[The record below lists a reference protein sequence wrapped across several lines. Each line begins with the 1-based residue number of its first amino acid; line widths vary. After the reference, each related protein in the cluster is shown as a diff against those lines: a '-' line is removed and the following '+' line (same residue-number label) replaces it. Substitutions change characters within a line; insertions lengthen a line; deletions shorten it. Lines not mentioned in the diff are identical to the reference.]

1 MTINSRNQISFF
13 FSIWSSWTCWLCEAV
28 WGTMSIWKCARQWCV
43 RWLWNCFG
51 WYESKK
57 DFYRICFV
65 LEPIGSN
72 KVLEVTLLTKMFWS
86 KLCPLVRKVFRL
98 RVKRHWKVKIFA
110 RIKERILSMK
120 VNSFFVLW
128 LKFLQFFVGYF
139 TGYREDI
146 LLKMQRDIR
155 AILYP
160 HQIDGQH
167 KHP

>member
-1 MTINSRNQISFF
+1 MTINSRNQLSFF
-13 FSIWSSWTCWLCEAV
+13 FLNLIKLDMLTLWSCLRNNVNMKMYSSMVRPLVVKLFWLIRIKERLLSNLFFVLSLWLKIYNLKKLCWVSSI
-28 WGTMSIWKCARQWCV
+28 I
-43 RWLWNCFG
+43 
-51 WYESKK
+51 
-57 DFYRICFV
+57 RICFV

-128 LKFLQFFVGYF
+128 LKFLQFFVG
-139 TGYREDI
+139 
-146 LLKMQRDIR
+146 
-155 AILYP
+155 
-160 HQIDGQH
+160 
-167 KHP
+167 